1 MKCPPHE
8 FIEAPL
14 RSVIFYSCIKCQA
27 VFVVTPTGV
36 YEGQDA

>member
-1 MKCPPHE
+1 MTCQHT

-14 RSVIFYSCIKCQA
+14 RTVILYSCTNCDA

-36 YEGQDA
+36 YEGQ